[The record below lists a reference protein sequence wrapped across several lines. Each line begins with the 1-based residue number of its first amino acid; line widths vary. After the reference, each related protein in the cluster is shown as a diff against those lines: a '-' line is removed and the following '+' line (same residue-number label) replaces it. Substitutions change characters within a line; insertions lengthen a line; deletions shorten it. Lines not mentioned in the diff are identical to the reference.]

1 MKKNLGTIDRVIR
14 VILALVIILL
24 YALNVISGGVGLT
37 LLIISGVVLLTG
49 IFGVCPLYIPLGLNS
64 GAKK

>member
-24 YALNVISGGVGLT
+24 YALNVISGGIGLT
-37 LLIISGVVLLTG
+37 LLVISGVVLLTG